1 MTMPQGHSRV
11 PEFLYY
17 LLALIGFVGTQV
29 QFLPAYLPL
38 GFVPSLIGFL
48 KDSVANPASTFLLV
62 DVLVLATAAFIWMF
76 GEARRLAMRGAWF
89 YFLASLLIGVSTFM
103 PLFFAMRE
111 RRLRRDTPGGRWTLQ
126 GADWLAVGISVLL
139 CVAAM
144 VYSLSRIPG

>member
-1 MTMPQGHSRV
+1 MMQSQVHSRV

-17 LLALIGFVGTQV
+17 LLAAIGFVGTQV

-38 GFVPSLIGFL
+38 GFVPSLIGFV

-89 YFLASLLIGVSTFM
+89 YFVGSLLIGVSTFM

-111 RRLRRDTPGGRWTLQ
+111 RRLRYGTPSGPWALQ
-126 GADWLAVGISVLL
+126 GADWLGVGLGILL

-144 VYSLSRIPG
+144 AYSLSRIPG